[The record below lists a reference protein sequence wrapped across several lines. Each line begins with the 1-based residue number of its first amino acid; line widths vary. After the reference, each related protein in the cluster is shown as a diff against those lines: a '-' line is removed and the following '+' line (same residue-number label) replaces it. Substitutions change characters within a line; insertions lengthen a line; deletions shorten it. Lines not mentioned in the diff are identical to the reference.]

1 MQLAG
6 NTNLLRTMRFALAT
20 AYAVVG
26 LTIAWHRAVKADE
39 EVATMLTIV
48 GVANSLWQETFVLA
62 LVVMNEDARDV
73 NAVRTRHT
81 VFAVVAG
88 YVLKTEDLVGNVGV
102 QIIHLGIVE
111 RLQRTVTQKIVLQV
125 LHVGHAAENGEH
137 ALWSAGIAESP

>member
-48 GVANSLWQETFVLA
+48 WIANGL
-62 LVVMNEDARDV
+62 R
-73 NAVRTRHT
+73 
-81 VFAVVAG
+81 
-88 YVLKTEDLVGNVGV
+88 
-102 QIIHLGIVE
+102 
-111 RLQRTVTQKIVLQV
+111 
-125 LHVGHAAENGEH
+125 
-137 ALWSAGIAESP
+137 